1 MLRYQQQPMPS
12 TDRILKYQ
20 KIYQSKPNVP
30 LWMRTPRSKLIVYP
44 FYALFAY
51 SCVAMPLYYT
61 GLAMAGK
68 KNE

>member
-1 MLRYQQQPMPS
+1 M
-12 TDRILKYQ
+12 KYQ

-51 SCVAMPLYYT
+51 TCVGAPAYYA
-61 GLAMAGK
+61 GLAVLGK
-68 KNE
+68 KAE